1 VTFIEIFTGSIPVLL
16 EGLKMTLII
25 ASSSLVFAMLIG
37 LLVSLLRLSGNK
49 VLDILA
55 RGYIDIIRGTPL
67 IIQAFFLYFGVPD
80 LLNIRI
86 GNLTAGIIIMSLN
99 AGAYMSE
106 VFRGGILSVDKG
118 QTEAARSLG
127 LSEGKT
133 MRKVI
138 LPQAVK
144 NMVPAFIN
152 QMIISLK
159 DTSLLSVIGLGE
171 LTQRGQIVVAATYN
185 SFEVYFIVGV
195 MYFILIKLISL
206 LGEVVERRLRV

>member
-1 VTFIEIFTGSIPVLL
+1 MTFIEILTNSFPVLMQ
-16 EGLKMTLII
+16 GLRMTLII
-25 ASSSLVFAMLIG
+25 SISSILFAMVIG
-37 LLVSLLRLSGNK
+37 LVVSLMRLSGVK
-49 VLDILA
+49 VLDMISKT
-55 RGYIDIIRGTPL
+55 YVDIIRGTPL

-80 LLNIRI
+80 LLNLRI
-86 GNLTAGIIIMSLN
+86 DNLTAGIIIMSLN

-106 VFRGGILSVDKG
+106 VFRGGILSVPYG

-127 LSEGKT
+127 LSNAKT

-138 LPQAVK
+138 IPQAVK
-144 NMVPAFIN
+144 NMVPAFVN

-185 SFEVYFIVGV
+185 SFEIYFIIGV
-195 MYFILIKLISL
+195 MYFVLIKLISL
-206 LGEVVERRLRV
+206 FGDFVERKLKI

>member
-1 VTFIEIFTGSIPVLL
+1 MTFIEILTNSFPVLMQ
-16 EGLKMTLII
+16 GLRMTLII
-25 ASSSLVFAMLIG
+25 SISSIFLAMVIG
-37 LLVSLLRLSGNK
+37 LVVSLMRLSGVK
-49 VLDILA
+49 VLDIISKT
-55 RGYIDIIRGTPL
+55 YVDIIRGTPL
-67 IIQAFFLYFGVPD
+67 IIQAFFLYFGLPD
-80 LLNIRI
+80 LLNFRI
-86 GNLTAGIIIMSLN
+86 DNLTAGIIIMSLN

-106 VFRGGILSVDKG
+106 VFRGGILSVPYG

-127 LSEGKT
+127 LSNAKT

-138 LPQAVK
+138 IPQAVK

-185 SFEVYFIVGV
+185 SFEIYFIIGV
-195 MYFILIKLISL
+195 MYFVLIKLISL
-206 LGEVVERRLRV
+206 LGDYVERKLKI

>member
-1 VTFIEIFTGSIPVLL
+1 VTFIEILTNSFPVLMQ
-16 EGLKMTLII
+16 GLRMTLII
-25 ASSSLVFAMLIG
+25 SISSILFAMVIG
-37 LLVSLLRLSGNK
+37 LVVSLMRLSGVK
-49 VLDILA
+49 VLDLISKT
-55 RGYIDIIRGTPL
+55 YVDIIRGTPL

-86 GNLTAGIIIMSLN
+86 DNLTAGIIIMSLN

-106 VFRGGILSVDKG
+106 VFRGGILSVPYG

-127 LSEGKT
+127 LSNAKT

-138 LPQAVK
+138 IPQAVK
-144 NMVPAFIN
+144 NMVPAFVN

-185 SFEVYFIVGV
+185 SFEIYFIIGV
-195 MYFILIKLISL
+195 MYFILIKFISL
-206 LGEVVERRLRV
+206 LGDYVERKLKI

>member
-1 VTFIEIFTGSIPVLL
+1 MTFIEIFTGSIPVLL

-49 VLDILA
+49 VLDVIA

>member
-1 VTFIEIFTGSIPVLL
+1 MV
-16 EGLKMTLII
+16 
-25 ASSSLVFAMLIG
+25 IG
-37 LLVSLLRLSGNK
+37 LVVSLMRLSGVK
-49 VLDILA
+49 VLDLISKT
-55 RGYIDIIRGTPL
+55 YVDIIRGTPL

-80 LLNIRI
+80 LLNLRI
-86 GNLTAGIIIMSLN
+86 DNLTAGIIIMSLN

-106 VFRGGILSVDKG
+106 VFRGGILSVPYG

-127 LSEGKT
+127 LSNAKT

-138 LPQAVK
+138 IPQAVK
-144 NMVPAFIN
+144 NMVPAFVN

-185 SFEVYFIVGV
+185 SFEIYFIIGV
-195 MYFILIKLISL
+195 MYFILIKFISL
-206 LGEVVERRLRV
+206 LGDYVERKLKI

>member
-1 VTFIEIFTGSIPVLL
+1 MTFIEILTNSFPVLMQ
-16 EGLKMTLII
+16 GLRMTLII
-25 ASSSLVFAMLIG
+25 SISSILFAMVIG
-37 LLVSLLRLSGNK
+37 LVVSLMRLSGVK
-49 VLDILA
+49 VLDLISKT
-55 RGYIDIIRGTPL
+55 YVDIIRGTPL

-86 GNLTAGIIIMSLN
+86 DNLTAGIIIMSLN

-106 VFRGGILSVDKG
+106 VFRGGILSVPYG

-127 LSEGKT
+127 LSNAKT

-138 LPQAVK
+138 IPQAVK

-185 SFEVYFIVGV
+185 SFEIYFIIGV
-195 MYFILIKLISL
+195 MYFVLIKLISL
-206 LGEVVERRLRV
+206 LGDFVERKLKI

>member
-1 VTFIEIFTGSIPVLL
+1 VTFIEILTNSFPVLMQ
-16 EGLKMTLII
+16 GLRMTLII
-25 ASSSLVFAMLIG
+25 SISSILFAMVIG
-37 LLVSLLRLSGNK
+37 LVVSLMRLSGVK
-49 VLDILA
+49 VLDLISKT
-55 RGYIDIIRGTPL
+55 YVDIIRGTPL

-80 LLNIRI
+80 LLHIRI
-86 GNLTAGIIIMSLN
+86 DNLTAGIIIMSLN
-99 AGAYMSE
+99 ADAYMSE
-106 VFRGGILSVDKG
+106 VFRGGILSVPYG

-127 LSEGKT
+127 LSNAKT

-138 LPQAVK
+138 IPQAVK
-144 NMVPAFIN
+144 NMVPAFVN

-185 SFEVYFIVGV
+185 SFEIYFIIGV

-206 LGEVVERRLRV
+206 LGDYVERKLKI